1 MLNYHMF
8 TTGTLNYLFYPY
20 FQLSLSAFSRLSF
33 FTSCLAR
40 FLDSCRLSPPFSS
53 LLRFL
58 LLPWWTLSIILLTAA
73 WFPRRMCLSWLRCCF
88 SKLRMFQV
96 RRSSLSP
103 SWCPF
108 STKSS
113 PLSPIPR
120 NRRMLLKCMT
130 IKQTM
135 GLGCA

>member
-20 FQLSLSAFSRLSF
+20 FPLSLSAFSRLSF
-33 FTSCLAR
+33 FTSCLAH
-40 FLDSCRLSPPFSS
+40 FLDSCRLSRPFSG
-53 LLRFL
+53 LLRFH
-58 LLPWWTLSIILLTAA
+58 LLPRWRLSIILFTSA

-88 SKLRMFQV
+88 LKLRMFQK
-96 RRSSLSP
+96 RRSSLNL

-113 PLSPIPR
+113 PLSPIPF
-120 NRRMLLKCMT
+120 NLLC
-130 IKQTM
+130 
-135 GLGCA
+135 CSSV